1 MTVLEVIQRST
12 EFLTRKGVDSPRLQ
26 VELLLAHVLELPRL
40 QLYLNFER
48 PLTNPEADRLRD
60 LVQRRGRR
68 EPLQYLVGEAAFC
81 GRDFAVTPAGLIPR
95 PEPES
100 LAELA
105 WQWLSTH
112 RPAGAQVLD
121 FGTGT
126 GCLAITLALQQ
137 PSAEITALDISPEA
151 LDLARANAA
160 RHAVAKRVHFV
171 EGEGL
176 GALPDGLAFDLV
188 GANPPY
194 IPSAESAELQPE
206 VRDHEPR
213 QALDGG
219 PDGLR
224 FIRELAGGL
233 ARLEPGGRLLL
244 EFADGQEDA
253 AAAVFAGAGWVV
265 NHITPDLSG
274 TPRILVA
281 DAPPA

>member
-26 VELLLAHVLELPRL
+26 VELLLAHVLKLPRL

-48 PLTNPEADRLRD
+48 PLTDSETERLRD

-81 GRDFAVTPAGLIPR
+81 GRDFAVTPAVLIPR
-95 PEPES
+95 PETEG

-105 WQWLSTH
+105 WQWLAAE
-112 RPAGAQVLD
+112 RPDNARILD
-121 FGTGT
+121 FGTGS
-126 GCLAITLALQQ
+126 GCLAVTLALEQ
-137 PSAEITALDISPEA
+137 PSAEIHALDISPKA
-151 LDLARANAA
+151 LEVAQSNAA
-160 RHAVAKRVHFV
+160 RHGVRDQLHFV
-171 EGEGL
+171 EGEGV
-176 GALPDGLAFDLV
+176 GALPDGPAFDLIV
-188 GANPPY
+188 ANPPY
-194 IPSAESAELQPE
+194 IPSAELADLQPE

-224 FIRELAGGL
+224 FIRELAGAL
-233 ARLEPGGRLLL
+233 PRLKPGGRLML
-244 EFADGQEDA
+244 EFADGQENA
-253 AAAVFAGAGWVV
+253 AAAVFTEAGWSV
-265 NHITPDLSG
+265 NHIAPDLSG

-281 DAPPA
+281 DGPPA